1 MNDYDNLL
9 IALRKITRAI
19 DLHSKKLLKESG
31 LTTSQLLV
39 ITAIDKLDKATPSSV
54 AREIL
59 LSQGTVTNLV
69 IRMEKKGLLQRV
81 KAEDDKRS
89 VCLTLTEMG
98 RTRLADAPETL
109 QAEFLIEYRKLE
121 SWERQMLI
129 SSVERI
135 ATLMDAKN
143 IDASPILTSGEN
155 QKSLYLIHI

>member
-1 MNDYDNLL
+1 VNSKMNDYDNLL

-19 DLHSKKLLKESG
+19 DLHSKRLLKESG

-59 LSQGTVTNLV
+59 LSQGTVTNLI

-135 ATLMDAKN
+135 ATMMDAKN
-143 IDASPILTSGEN
+143 IDASPILTSGEI
-155 QKSLYLIHI
+155 QQSF